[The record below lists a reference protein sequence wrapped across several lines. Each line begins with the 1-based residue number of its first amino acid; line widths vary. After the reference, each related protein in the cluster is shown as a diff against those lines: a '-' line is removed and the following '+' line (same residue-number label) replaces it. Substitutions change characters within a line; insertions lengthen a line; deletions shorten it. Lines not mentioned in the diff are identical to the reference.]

1 MLNASVNRMGNS
13 VRGESRSERFPKTSG
28 YRSFFGADGIG
39 IDLRGAEPRM
49 AQPPS
54 DNVDRDAAL
63 ERSHRKCVAEALG
76 RASGPTTCASAIPS
90 FTRDQAKVRHHGQSR
105 WLRMVVS
112 S

>member
-1 MLNASVNRMGNS
+1 MMNGMGNS